1 MSKAIQEAEHVVS
14 NDRQRDYGHPYDDF
28 TRAMGML
35 NALGY
40 RFLQPDGTYR
50 ELNAKDQPI
59 IMTCVKLSR
68 EVNHHK
74 WDNIVDIHG
83 YMKCLEMVIER
94 IQEICADAMRKEAES
109 AAEKSC
115 TLASASVYPAH
126 PDDPVA
132 FRLAQKGLF
141 KMDEWNQFKLDYQDK
156 HESGHPA
163 IVAFASTKKISIN
176 EVWKALNEAPT

>member
-94 IQEICADAMRKEAES
+94 IQEICAEEMRKQD
-109 AAEKSC
+109 
-115 TLASASVYPAH
+115 ASATPVYPAH

-156 HESGHPA
+156 HEAGHPA
-163 IVAFASTKKISIN
+163 IVAFAATRKISIN

>member
-1 MSKAIQEAEHVVS
+1 MSAAQEAERVVS
-14 NDRQRDYGHPYDDF
+14 TDRQKDYGHPYDDF

-35 NALGY
+35 TALGY

-83 YMKCLEMVIER
+83 YMKCLEMVIQR
-94 IQEICADAMRKEAES
+94 IQEICADAMRKEGEN
-109 AAEKSC
+109 AAKKSC
-115 TLASASVYPAH
+115 ELASAPVYPVH

-132 FRLAQKGLF
+132 AVLAEKALISFSDWNEF
-141 KMDEWNQFKLDYQDK
+141 KVSYRKDQ
-156 HESGHPA
+156 ESGHPA
-163 IVAFASTKKISIN
+163 IVAFATANNISIS
-176 EVWKALNEAPT
+176 EVWKALSESLP